1 MTRRVPRRRAL
12 AVIAALLGLLAGLLA
27 LPPLASGQEQRIE
40 VQLTEFSITP
50 NSITVTAGVPVTF
63 VVSNTGGAQHNL
75 EFELEAID
83 EGPGER
89 QPSSQAGAAV
99 AR

>member
-12 AVIAALLGLLAGLLA
+12 AVIVALLGLLAGLLA

-75 EFELEAID
+75 EFEL
-83 EGPGER
+83 
-89 QPSSQAGAAV
+89 
-99 AR
+99 